1 MSWAEEQRVPRIE
14 RLQGRLKRAAAELLR
29 DAPTIAQLSEGTR
42 DALTGL
48 PNRTFLTE
56 YLEKCVARAER
67 QEDYCFAI
75 LFLDLDRFKQVND
88 RMGHAVGDELLIAVA
103 QRLELCVRKNDV
115 VSRIGGD
122 EFTILLDDIRN
133 ISDATRIAGDIVD
146 MLSKPIL
153 VTGHDIWITPSIG
166 ISLSGP
172 GNDAPKL
179 LRDADMAMYRA
190 KEAGR
195 ARYEVFDTAM
205 HAQAVA
211 RLKLE
216 SDLAL
221 AVERREFRL
230 YYQPVIA
237 LQTGKISG
245 FEALLRW
252 EHPERGTQNAREFI
266 GIAHESGHILEIG
279 EWIMRQ
285 ACQQLAVWQRD
296 FPRETELTMSVNLCS
311 REFEA
316 PGLLERMAHLI
327 TDAGLP
333 PYSLRIEVTE
343 GMLMHKPEAALTLLS
358 QLRGIGIHIQLDDF
372 GQGYS
377 SLTFL
382 NRYPIDTIKIERE
395 LVARATRVPADR
407 EMVRAIASI
416 ANVLKIDV
424 VAEGLET
431 AVQVEAMRGLGC
443 CQFGQGY
450 FYSMPVAAIE
460 ATRLLAEEDA
470 DRASVLALA

>member
-1 MSWAEEQRVPRIE
+1 M
-14 RLQGRLKRAAAELLR
+14 
-29 DAPTIAQLSEGTR
+29 R

-67 QEDYCFAI
+67 QKDYCFAI
-75 LFLDLDRFKQVND
+75 LFLDLDRFKLVND

-133 ISDATRIAGDIVD
+133 VSDATRIAGDIVD

-153 VTGHDIWITPSIG
+153 VTGNDIWISPSIG
-166 ISLSGP
+166 ISISGR
-172 GNDAPKL
+172 GKDAPGL

-195 ARYEVFDTAM
+195 ARYEVFDTNM

-216 SDLAL
+216 TDLAL
-221 AVERREFRL
+221 AVERQEFRL
-230 YYQPVIA
+230 FYQPVVA

-266 GIAHESGHILEIG
+266 QIAHESGFILEIG
-279 EWIMRQ
+279 EWILRQ
-285 ACQQLAVWQRD
+285 ACQQLAVWQHD
-296 FPRETELTMSVNLCS
+296 HPREKELTMSVNLCS
-311 REFEA
+311 REFEE
-316 PGLLERMAHLI
+316 PGLLERIAHLV
-327 TDAGLP
+327 TDAALP

-343 GMLMHKPEAALTLLS
+343 GMLMHKPEAALTLLQ

-382 NRYPIDTIKIERE
+382 NRYPIDTIKIDRE
-395 LVARATRVPADR
+395 LVARAARVPADR

-416 ANVLKIDV
+416 ANVLKIEV

-431 AVQVEAMRGLGC
+431 SAQVEAMRGLGC

-450 FYSMPVAAIE
+450 YYSMPVAAIE
-460 ATRLLAEEDA
+460 ATGLLAAEDEE
-470 DRASVLALA
+470 RKPVLRVKPYTAPLSA

>member
-1 MSWAEEQRVPRIE
+1 MHDP
-14 RLQGRLKRAAAELLR
+14 
-29 DAPTIAQLSEGTR
+29 
-42 DALTGL
+42 LTGL
-48 PNRTFLTE
+48 PNRAFLTE
-56 YLEKCVARAER
+56 YLDKCVARAER
-67 QEDYCFAI
+67 QKDYHFAI
-75 LFLDLDRFKQVND
+75 LFIDLDRFKHVND
-88 RMGHAVGDELLIAVA
+88 RLGHAVGDELLVAVA

-122 EFTILLDDIRN
+122 EFTILLDDIRHVA
-133 ISDATRIAGDIVD
+133 DATRIAEDILE
-146 MLSKPIL
+146 MLSRPIL
-153 VTGHDIWITPSIG
+153 VTGTDLWITPSIG
-166 ISLSGP
+166 ISLSATGA
-172 GNDAPKL
+172 NDAPRL

-190 KEAGR
+190 KESGR

-221 AVERREFRL
+221 AVQRREFRL

-237 LQTGKISG
+237 LESGKICG

-252 EHPERGTQNAREFI
+252 EHPERGTQNARDFI

-285 ACQQLAVWQRD
+285 ACQQLAVWQKD
-296 FPRETELTMSVNLCS
+296 FPREKELTMSVNLCS
-311 REFEA
+311 REFEEE
-316 PGLLERMAHLI
+316 GLLERMAHLT

-343 GMLMHKPEAALTLLS
+343 GMLMHKPESALILLQ

-395 LVARATRVPADR
+395 LVARAARVPADR

-450 FYSMPVAAIE
+450 FYSMPVTAIE
-460 ATRLLAEEDA
+460 ATRLLAEESE
-470 DRASVLALA
+470 RPPVLALA

>member
-1 MSWAEEQRVPRIE
+1 MPLPHRLE
-14 RLQGRLKRAAAELLR
+14 RLQHRLKRAGAELLR
-29 DAPTIAQLSEGTR
+29 DTPEILSQGDGMR

-56 YLEKCVARAER
+56 YLDKCVARAER
-67 QEDYCFAI
+67 QDNYSFAI
-75 LFLDLDRFKQVND
+75 LFLDLDRFKLVND

-103 QRLELCVRKNDV
+103 HRLELCVRKNDV
-115 VSRIGGD
+115 VARMGGD
-122 EFTILLDDIRN
+122 EFTVLLDDIRD
-133 ISDATRIAGDIVD
+133 IADATRVAQDIVD
-146 MLSKPIL
+146 MLSRPIL

-166 ISLSGP
+166 ISVSASGT
-172 GNDAPKL
+172 NDAPRL

-190 KEAGR
+190 KESGR

-216 SDLAL
+216 TDLAL

-230 YYQPVIA
+230 FYQPVIA
-237 LQTGKISG
+237 LQTGKICG

-266 GIAHESGHILEIG
+266 QIAHESGHILEIG

-285 ACQQLAVWQRD
+285 ACQQLAIWQRD
-296 FPRETELTMSVNLCS
+296 YPREKDLTMSVNLCS

-316 PGLLERMAHLI
+316 PGLLERMAHLT

-343 GMLMHKPEAALTLLS
+343 GMLMHKPESALTLLR

-395 LVARATRVPADR
+395 LVARAARVPADR

-450 FYSMPVAAIE
+450 FYSMPVAALE
-460 ATRLLAEEDA
+460 ATRLLAAEEEE
-470 DRASVLALA
+470 RKPVLALA